1 MKRLEELTIYA
12 NPDPLLVS
20 RQATFPG
27 LTQLPN
33 GEILVIFTLG
43 QAFDAA
49 DNRAVVSRSSDNG
62 RTWSAPVRLSS
73 KELVPEESE
82 SYKPLRLRNGT
93 LLAAGYVFVRP
104 DPLQPVID
112 PKTFELLKLRNKVS
126 FSEDDGH
133 SWSMPQYFDVEG
145 EPLELSG
152 PCIELA
158 SGRIIAATT
167 PFHLRKEGHA
177 GWIIASDDGGKSF
190 RKLSEFFR
198 SPGGNVST
206 WETRLC
212 ELSPGRIAVM
222 FWAYDN
228 AGAKNLNNHL
238 VISEDGGANFGPARD
253 TGVHGQASSL
263 MPLGGS
269 KILSIH
275 THRENDA
282 RLVVRRVELGT
293 GGFVVEEELDLFKDD
308 SMGSS
313 TADIKKQF
321 ASLKFGQP
329 SLLKLHNGEVL
340 AACWSFENSQ
350 YVIKGY
356 RIAL

>member
-27 LTQLPN
+27 LVQLPN
-33 GEILVIFTLG
+33 GELLVMFTLG

-62 RTWSAPVRLSS
+62 KTWSAPVRLSTH
-73 KELVPEESE
+73 EVVPEESE
-82 SYKPLRLRNGT
+82 SYKPLRLRSGT

-104 DPLQPVID
+104 DPLQPVVH
-112 PKTFELLKLRNKVS
+112 PETFELLRLRNKVS
-126 FSEDDGH
+126 FSRDDGH
-133 SWSMPQYFDVEG
+133 SWSVPAYFDVEG

-152 PCIELA
+152 PCIEIA
-158 SGRIIAATT
+158 SGRILAATT
-167 PFHLRKEGHA
+167 PFHLRKDGHA
-177 GWIIASDDGGKSF
+177 GWLIASDDGGKSF
-190 RKLSEFFR
+190 FKLSEFFCA
-198 SPGGNVST
+198 PGGNVST

-212 ELSPGRIAVM
+212 ELSPGRIAVL

-228 AGAKNLNNHL
+228 AAGKNLNNHL
-238 VISEDGGANFGPARD
+238 VISEDSGANFGPPRD
-253 TGVHGQASSL
+253 TGVHGQASNL
-263 MPLGGS
+263 MPLGGN

-275 THRENDA
+275 THREDDA
-282 RLVVRRVELGT
+282 RLVVRRVELGD
-293 GGFVVEEELDLFKDD
+293 GGFEVEEELDLFRDD

-321 ASLKFGQP
+321 GSLKFGQP
-329 SLLKLHNGEVL
+329 SLLRLQSGEVL